1 MIEQKRKLQGS
12 ERFDPFTDRMARD
25 IRNSL
30 WDAFV
35 AALAAK
41 APEQYLN
48 IAQKWR
54 EQNLSTRHSEYI
66 ADRLLRYD
74 QVFDTIQAGG
84 IQDPLQRALVI
95 WNQRLFFEF
104 HDHLEMI
111 WKSAT
116 GDQRQALK
124 GLIKAAGVYIHLE
137 QHHRQPAK
145 SLAMK
150 SYQLLRQ
157 YVHCLEFIANYETL
171 LDKLESGDPVPP
183 RLKRISDKTNKTTR
197 RKCAGAGKESA
208 C

>member
-1 MIEQKRKLQGS
+1 MTSRKDKPKAAK
-12 ERFDPFTDRMARD
+12 RFDPFTDRTARD

-30 WDAFV
+30 SEAFV

-41 APEQYLN
+41 EPEQYLN
-48 IAQKWR
+48 VSQNWQ
-54 EQNLSTRHSEYI
+54 EQNLSARHSEYI

-74 QVFDTIQAGG
+74 HVFDAVRAGG
-84 IQDPLQRALVI
+84 IEDPLQRALVI

-137 QHHRQPAK
+137 QHHRQAAK

-157 YVHCLEFIANYETL
+157 YVHCLAFIANYETL
-171 LDKLESGDPVPP
+171 LDKLESGDPAPP
-183 RLKRISDKTNKTTR
+183 RLKLISEKNNKTAR